1 LDAQIERIKDMQRTK
16 KGLDGLDPTGG
27 ALLESLRDA
36 LNHLYNPERLRASP
50 LLQVCGSSSASQPA
64 ARLQQLLLDA
74 IHAMQPP
81 ANEPAAS
88 VRRRI
93 YNILRL
99 RYEQQFSQ
107 KEVATQL
114 GLSVRQYRRLQQTA
128 LEALAFQLS
137 EQFELAV
144 PARIAPQT
152 QAELPDALQWIAK
165 LPHDE
170 IARVDQVLE
179 DVLRLIAP
187 LAQRQGKDLIVEH
200 SAPACSAI
208 HPLVLRQALVN
219 LLNASI
225 LHTAPRTITLRIDE
239 DGRQVKIVI
248 FAPTEAASAPAH
260 APLVL
265 PELLMAQSMLHHFG
279 GELNAMRIPDGRLV
293 AEMWLPSS
301 ALAPVL
307 VIEDHTDTLA
317 LLQRYLVDT
326 SYSVIAVSDPQQAV
340 ALAALH
346 RPCAILLDV
355 MMPEMDGWAVLMQLR
370 QDERTAPLPVLICSV
385 LDQSEL
391 AMSLGANGFLH
402 KPVTRPALL
411 AALNACRAPQV

>member
-1 LDAQIERIKDMQRTK
+1 MQRTK
-16 KGLDGLDPTGG
+16 KGLNSLDH
-27 ALLESLRDA
+27 ADEVLLESLRDA
-36 LNHLYNPERLRASP
+36 LNHLYNPERLHASP
-50 LLQVCGSSSASQPA
+50 LLQICGASAASQPA
-64 ARLQQLLLDA
+64 ARLQQILLDA

-81 ANEPAAS
+81 ANESAVS
-88 VRRRI
+88 VRRRM

-107 KEVATQL
+107 KEVAAQL
-114 GLSVRQYRRLQQTA
+114 GLSVRQYRRLQQSA

-137 EQFELAV
+137 EQFELVAPV
-144 PARIAPQT
+144 RIAPQT
-152 QAELPDALQWIAK
+152 QAELPDALQWIVK

-179 DVLRLIAP
+179 DVLGLIAP
-187 LAQRQGKDLIVEH
+187 LAQRQEKELIVEH
-200 SAPACSAI
+200 TAPVCSAI

-239 DGRQVKIVI
+239 DGRQVKIII
-248 FAPTEAASAPAH
+248 FASIEAAYTSVH

-265 PELLMAQSMLHHFG
+265 PELVMAQTMLRHFG
-279 GELNAMRIPDGRLV
+279 GELNAAFMPDRRLV
-293 AEMWLPSS
+293 AEVRLPSA

-326 SYSVIAVSDPQQAV
+326 SYFVIAVSDPQQAV

-346 RPCAILLDV
+346 QPCAILLDV

-370 QDERTAPLPVLICSV
+370 QDERTASLPVLVCSV

-402 KPVTRPALL
+402 KPITRPALL
-411 AALNACRAPQV
+411 AALNACRAPQE

>member
-1 LDAQIERIKDMQRTK
+1 MQRTK
-16 KGLDGLDPTGG
+16 KGLNGLDHTDEV
-27 ALLESLRDA
+27 LLESLRDA
-36 LNHLYNPERLRASP
+36 LNHLYNPERLHASP
-50 LLQVCGSSSASQPA
+50 LLQIYGASSASQPA

-107 KEVATQL
+107 KEVAAQL
-114 GLSVRQYRRLQQTA
+114 GLSVRQYRRLQQSA

-137 EQFELAV
+137 EEFELAV
-144 PARIAPQT
+144 SARIAPQT
-152 QAELPDALQWIAK
+152 QAELPDALQWVVK

-170 IARVDQVLE
+170 ITRVDQVLE
-179 DVLRLIAP
+179 DVLHLIAP
-187 LAQRQGKDLIVEH
+187 LAQRQEKELVVEH
-200 SAPACSAI
+200 TAPVCSAI
-208 HPLVLRQALVN
+208 HPLVLRQVLVN

-239 DGRQVKIVI
+239 DGRQVQIVI
-248 FAPTEAASAPAH
+248 FSSIEAAHTPVH

-265 PELLMAQSMLHHFG
+265 PELVMAQTMLRYFG
-279 GELNAMRIPDGRLV
+279 GELNAALMPDRRLV
-293 AEMWLPSS
+293 AEVRLPS
-301 ALAPVL
+301 AVLAPVL
-307 VIEDHTDTLA
+307 VIEDHTDTVA
-317 LLQRYLVDT
+317 LLQRYLVNT
-326 SYSVIAVSDPQQAV
+326 SYSVIAVNDPQQAV

-346 RPCAILLDV
+346 QPCAILLDV

-370 QDERTAPLPVLICSV
+370 QDERTASLPVLVCSV

-402 KPVTRPALL
+402 KPITRPALL
-411 AALNACRAPQV
+411 AALNACRAPRV

>member
-1 LDAQIERIKDMQRTK
+1 MQRTK
-16 KGLDGLDPTGG
+16 KGLNGLDHTDEV
-27 ALLESLRDA
+27 LLASLRDA
-36 LNHLYNPERLRASP
+36 LNHLYNPERLHASP
-50 LLQVCGSSSASQPA
+50 LLQICGASVASQPT
-64 ARLQQLLLDA
+64 ARLQQILLDA

-81 ANEPAAS
+81 ANESAAS

-93 YNILRL
+93 YDILRL

-107 KEVATQL
+107 KEVAAQL
-114 GLSVRQYRRLQQTA
+114 GLSVRQYRRLQQSA

-137 EQFELAV
+137 EQFEQVAPV
-144 PARIAPQT
+144 RIAPQT
-152 QAELPDALQWIAK
+152 QAELPDALQWIVK

-179 DVLRLIAP
+179 DVLGLIAP
-187 LAQRQGKDLIVEH
+187 LAQRQEKELIVEH
-200 SAPACSAI
+200 TASVCSAI

-225 LHTAPRTITLRIDE
+225 LHTASRTITLRIDE

-248 FAPTEAASAPAH
+248 FASIVAAYTPVH

-265 PELLMAQSMLHHFG
+265 PELVMAQTMLRHFG
-279 GELNAMRIPDGRLV
+279 GELNAAFMPDRRLI
-293 AEMWLPSS
+293 AEVRLPSA

-346 RPCAILLDV
+346 QPCAILLDV

-370 QDERTAPLPVLICSV
+370 QDERTASLPVLVCSV

-402 KPVTRPALL
+402 KPITRPGLL
-411 AALNACRAPQV
+411 AALNACRAPQE

>member
-1 LDAQIERIKDMQRTK
+1 MQRTK
-16 KGLDGLDPTGG
+16 KGLNSLDH
-27 ALLESLRDA
+27 ADEVLLESLRDA
-36 LNHLYNPERLRASP
+36 LNHLYNPERLHASP
-50 LLQVCGSSSASQPA
+50 LLQICGASAASQPA
-64 ARLQQLLLDA
+64 ARLQQILLDA

-81 ANEPAAS
+81 ANESAVS
-88 VRRRI
+88 VRRRM

-107 KEVATQL
+107 KEVAAQL
-114 GLSVRQYRRLQQTA
+114 GLSVRQYRRLQQSA

-137 EQFELAV
+137 EQFELVAPV
-144 PARIAPQT
+144 RIAPQT
-152 QAELPDALQWIAK
+152 QAELPDALQWIVK

-179 DVLRLIAP
+179 DVLGLIAP
-187 LAQRQGKDLIVEH
+187 LAQRQEKELIVEH
-200 SAPACSAI
+200 TAPVCSAI

-239 DGRQVKIVI
+239 DGRQVKIII
-248 FAPTEAASAPAH
+248 FASIEAAYTSVH

-265 PELLMAQSMLHHFG
+265 PELVMAQTMLRHFG
-279 GELNAMRIPDGRLV
+279 GELNAAFMPDRRLV
-293 AEMWLPSS
+293 AEVRLPSA

-346 RPCAILLDV
+346 QPCAILLDV

-370 QDERTAPLPVLICSV
+370 QDERTASLPVLVCSV

-402 KPVTRPALL
+402 KPITRPALL
-411 AALNACRAPQV
+411 AALNACRAPQE

>member
-1 LDAQIERIKDMQRTK
+1 MQRTK
-16 KGLDGLDPTGG
+16 KGLNGLDHTDEV
-27 ALLESLRDA
+27 LLESLRDA
-36 LNHLYNPERLRASP
+36 LNHLYNPERLHASP
-50 LLQVCGSSSASQPA
+50 LLQIYGASSASQPA

-107 KEVATQL
+107 KEVAAQL
-114 GLSVRQYRRLQQTA
+114 GLSVRQYRRLQQSA

-137 EQFELAV
+137 EEFELAV
-144 PARIAPQT
+144 SARIAPQT
-152 QAELPDALQWIAK
+152 QAELPDALQWVVK

-170 IARVDQVLE
+170 ITRVDQVLE
-179 DVLRLIAP
+179 DVLYLIAP
-187 LAQRQGKDLIVEH
+187 LAQRQEKELVVEH
-200 SAPACSAI
+200 TAPVCSAI
-208 HPLVLRQALVN
+208 HPLVLRQVLVN

-239 DGRQVKIVI
+239 DGRQVQIVI
-248 FAPTEAASAPAH
+248 FSSIEAAHTPVH

-265 PELLMAQSMLHHFG
+265 PELVMAQTMLRYFG
-279 GELNAMRIPDGRLV
+279 GELNAALMPDRRLV
-293 AEMWLPSS
+293 AEVRLPS
-301 ALAPVL
+301 AVLAPVL
-307 VIEDHTDTLA
+307 VIEDHTDTVA
-317 LLQRYLVDT
+317 LLQRYLVNT
-326 SYSVIAVSDPQQAV
+326 SYSVIAVNDPQQAV

-346 RPCAILLDV
+346 QPCAILLDV

-370 QDERTAPLPVLICSV
+370 QDERTASLPVLVCSV

-402 KPVTRPALL
+402 KPITRPALL
-411 AALNACRAPQV
+411 AALNACRAPRV

>member
-1 LDAQIERIKDMQRTK
+1 MQRTK
-16 KGLDGLDPTGG
+16 KGLNGLDHTDEV
-27 ALLESLRDA
+27 LLESLRDA
-36 LNHLYNPERLRASP
+36 LNHLYNPERLHASP
-50 LLQVCGSSSASQPA
+50 LLQIYGASSASQPA

-107 KEVATQL
+107 KEVAAQL
-114 GLSVRQYRRLQQTA
+114 GLSVRQYRRLQQSA

-137 EQFELAV
+137 EEFELAV
-144 PARIAPQT
+144 SARIAPQT
-152 QAELPDALQWIAK
+152 QAELPDALQWVVK

-170 IARVDQVLE
+170 ITRVDQVLE
-179 DVLRLIAP
+179 DVLHLIAP
-187 LAQRQGKDLIVEH
+187 LAQRQEKELVVEH
-200 SAPACSAI
+200 TAPVCSAI
-208 HPLVLRQALVN
+208 HPLVLRQVLVN

-239 DGRQVKIVI
+239 DGRQVQIVI
-248 FAPTEAASAPAH
+248 FSSIEAAHTPVH

-265 PELLMAQSMLHHFG
+265 PELVMAQTMLRYFG
-279 GELNAMRIPDGRLV
+279 GELNAALMPDRRLV
-293 AEMWLPSS
+293 AEVQLPS
-301 ALAPVL
+301 AVLAPVL
-307 VIEDHTDTLA
+307 VIEDHTDTVA
-317 LLQRYLVDT
+317 LLQRYLVNT
-326 SYSVIAVSDPQQAV
+326 SYSVIAVNDPQQAV

-346 RPCAILLDV
+346 QPCAILLDV

-370 QDERTAPLPVLICSV
+370 QDERTASLPVLVCSV

-402 KPVTRPALL
+402 KPITRPALL
-411 AALNACRAPQV
+411 AALNACRAPRV

>member
-1 LDAQIERIKDMQRTK
+1 MQRTK
-16 KGLDGLDPTGG
+16 KGLNGLDHTDEV
-27 ALLESLRDA
+27 LLESLRDA
-36 LNHLYNPERLRASP
+36 LNHLYNPERLHASP
-50 LLQVCGSSSASQPA
+50 LLQIYGASSASQPA

-107 KEVATQL
+107 KEVAAQL
-114 GLSVRQYRRLQQTA
+114 GLSVRQYRRLQQSA

-137 EQFELAV
+137 EEFELGV
-144 PARIAPQT
+144 SARIAPQT
-152 QAELPDALQWIAK
+152 QAELPDALQWVVK

-179 DVLRLIAP
+179 DVLHLIAP
-187 LAQRQGKDLIVEH
+187 LAQRQEKELVVEH
-200 SAPACSAI
+200 TAPACSAI

-225 LHTAPRTITLRIDE
+225 LHTAPRRITLRIDE
-239 DGRQVKIVI
+239 DGRQVQIVI
-248 FAPTEAASAPAH
+248 FSSIEAAHTSVH

-265 PELLMAQSMLHHFG
+265 PELVMAQTMLRYFG
-279 GELNAMRIPDGRLV
+279 GELNAALMPDRRLV
-293 AEMWLPSS
+293 AEVRLPS
-301 ALAPVL
+301 AVLAPVL
-307 VIEDHTDTLA
+307 VIEDHTDTVA

-326 SYSVIAVSDPQQAV
+326 SYSVIAVNDPQQAV

-346 RPCAILLDV
+346 QPCAILLDV

-370 QDERTAPLPVLICSV
+370 QDERTASLPVLVCSV

-402 KPVTRPALL
+402 KPITRPALL